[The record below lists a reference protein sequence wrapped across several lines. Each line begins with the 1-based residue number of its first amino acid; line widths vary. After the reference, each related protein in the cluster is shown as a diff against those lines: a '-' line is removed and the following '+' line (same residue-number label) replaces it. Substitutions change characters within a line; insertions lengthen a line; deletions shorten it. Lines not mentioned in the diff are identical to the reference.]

1 MGETLKSKS
10 LLSHNLR
17 LTKLILTKVLVHIH
31 FLSPNLTG
39 AKQIIRLFYQDK
51 AKIGSLTLFTYF
63 LI

>member
-17 LTKLILTKVLVHIH
+17 LTKLILTKVLVLIH

-39 AKQIIRLFYQDK
+39 AKQINRIFLPGQDK
-51 AKIGSLTLFTYF
+51 AKIGSLT
-63 LI
+63 